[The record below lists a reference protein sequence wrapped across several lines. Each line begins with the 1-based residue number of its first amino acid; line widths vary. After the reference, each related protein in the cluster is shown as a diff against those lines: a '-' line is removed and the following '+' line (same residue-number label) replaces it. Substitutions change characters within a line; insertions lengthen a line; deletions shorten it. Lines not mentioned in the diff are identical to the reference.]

1 MYIYLALIKSVVIF
15 THLIFKILKINL
27 ALCKM
32 TSKAL
37 GEKKNKGKEKNKKR
51 GAEACIKLCVYL
63 HPPLCSQLCKNS
75 V

>member
-37 GEKKNKGKEKNKKR
+37 GEKKNKGKEKIKKGEQR
-51 GAEACIKLCVYL
+51 HVSNYVCLFA
-63 HPPLCSQLCKNS
+63 PTPLLSTL
-75 V
+75 